1 MKTYKTWEMIKEL
14 TEHPEKQF
22 NLIENKANMVG
33 FDKETRQLAWEQGSK
48 FEIFNSTLKQDWEEI
63 KKPLT
68 FMEMLEK
75 VEENPYCKVS
85 VEHKEILRKHIT
97 GESLKDLLDKLERRF
112 TNAVM
117 AIMLLEGKFYIED

>member
-85 VEHKEILRKHIT
+85 VEIGRA
-97 GESLKDLLDKLERRF
+97 SCRER
-112 TNAVM
+112 V
-117 AIMLLEGKFYIED
+117 